1 MKVWI
6 GMLLGVVLSLFAL
19 PLWAS
24 VNINTADVAALDS
37 LPGIGPAKAQ
47 AIVEYRKAHG
57 SFKTLDDLVQVHGI
71 GNKLLERL
79 RPSMALNGQ
88 TTALLP
94 VKGCTAGKAASRK
107 KAIPAG
113 EEHAVRHGSHGY
125 ILNSNPDS
133 NAFHYRHFSLQ
144 ESS

>member
-1 MKVWI
+1 MKIWM
-6 GMLLGVVLSLFAL
+6 GMLLGVILSLFAL

-57 SFKTLDDLVQVHGI
+57 SFKTLDDLARVHGI
-71 GNKLLERL
+71 GSKLLERL
-79 RPSMALNGQ
+79 RPSLALDGQ
-88 TTALLP
+88 TTALSS
-94 VKGCTAGKAASRK
+94 VAGCSSGKAASRK
-107 KAIPAG
+107 KPIPAG
-113 EEHAVRHGSHGY
+113 EERAIRQGSHGY
-125 ILNSNPDS
+125 ILDGGPDS

>member
-1 MKVWI
+1 MKI
-6 GMLLGVVLSLFAL
+6 GMGMLLGVVLSLFAL

-57 SFKTLDDLVQVHGI
+57 SFKTLDDLARVHGI
-71 GNKLLERL
+71 GSKLLERL
-79 RPSMALNGQ
+79 RPSLALDGQ
-88 TTALLP
+88 TTALSS
-94 VKGCTAGKAASRK
+94 VTGCSSGKAASRK
-107 KAIPAG
+107 KPIPAG
-113 EEHAVRHGSHGY
+113 EEHAVRRGSRGY
-125 ILNSNPDS
+125 ILDGGPDS